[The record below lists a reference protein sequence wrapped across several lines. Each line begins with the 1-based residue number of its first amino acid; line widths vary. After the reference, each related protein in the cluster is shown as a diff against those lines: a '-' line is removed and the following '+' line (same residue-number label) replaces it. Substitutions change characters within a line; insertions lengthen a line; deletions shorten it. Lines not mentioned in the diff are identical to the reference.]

1 MNVSVIIP
9 AHNAADTLS
18 AALDSLGAQSHLDW
32 EAIVVDDGS
41 GDATAAIAQRH
52 AAGDARIRL
61 IRQPRAG
68 EGAARNTGIAAARCE
83 ALLFLD
89 ADDWLGARALERLSA
104 ALVADP
110 EADVAWCRFERVTP
124 ADRRIAETSMPRP
137 DAMFATLA
145 RYCPFAIHSC
155 LVRREVLARVG
166 SFDENLRTCADWDL
180 WQRVARSGARFVPV
194 PEVLAYYRIR
204 PGSAGQQAM
213 QLVTNGL
220 RQVALGH
227 APDPRLPR
235 PDPAYARGESAESL
249 ADAQLHFL
257 CWPAGLRIGAGE
269 EGTSVL
275 DAAPDT
281 NVPGLSAN
289 QAADTLF
296 RAIAIGAGRAFDEMP
311 ELWPRIESRVGRF
324 AAALA
329 ARAAAP
335 GFARRMSDALE
346 ELVVGWAAASGPA
359 TIGRTQA
366 CVVDVTRPFVDVFTE
381 PEVERLLLRVSAA
394 ETPLGTLLLPA
405 IDGCVRADVAADAI
419 ADRYSWTILGRF
431 FEAGIYRDLRTRQQ
445 RGTRLLFRGS
455 VPLGPALED
464 GADFRTLHDH
474 IGWTLF
480 LQELWGAPDQRLAD
494 FYDPGAR
501 RVRRRRGV
509 TIACEPGDWIELE
522 VAHAPPR
529 IRCRRVANGT
539 PEPIHVIVAIGG
551 ARVTTLELSGP
562 DLDSAR
568 LRATITGV
576 VGLELCRVAV
586 REGLLGRP
594 LDPAVPLR
602 ERLRNAAAA
611 PALPQPHAV
620 VAGGAGIEFAPG
632 SDRAIARALPQ
643 NVGVVL
649 ARRAGMVGT
658 SVSRRASLPSGALD
672 ALREAAAAAG
682 EPLLD
687 LPGRGV
693 RPVVYAPELLWLHT
707 ERPQPEGDRDAVPDA
722 SAAPARPYD
731 RHHFERMF
739 AERQDPWSY
748 ATPYETLKYEQTLEM
763 VPADRPARA
772 LELACAEGRFT
783 ALLAPRV
790 GRLVASD
797 ISEVALNRA
806 RERCAAHDN
815 VEYVRMDLL
824 KDPLPGRFD
833 LIVCSEVLYYLPDRD
848 ALARI
853 ARKLAEGLE
862 PGGCLIAAHTN
873 VRVDDPGE
881 TGLDWDVPF
890 GARGIA
896 AILGQEPALEL
907 VREARSERY
916 RILRFRRRPDGQA
929 QSPEQEPVVE
939 RIPSVA
945 PPPHVAARF
954 RSGGARVALKA
965 PPDSRTWR
973 LPILMYHRISPGG
986 SQHNAR
992 YRVSPER
999 FEEQLRYLVDA
1010 GFRPA
1015 GFDEWEKA
1023 ARRREPLPG
1032 RAVIL
1037 TFDDGDRDFAEFAAP
1052 LLLRY
1057 GLGAMVFLVT
1067 DRVGSQSD
1075 WTMPWGE
1082 ALPLMD
1088 WPTIRDLERQGIEF
1102 GAHTATHPYL
1112 TAVPALD
1119 AVREL
1124 ASSRAALLRELQSP
1138 VPAMA
1143 YPFGAENAAVQHLAG
1158 ACGFVYGLSCRP
1170 GPAGFDDPLLA
1181 LPRIEITAAD
1191 SLGVF
1196 IRKLS
1201 D

>member
-18 AALDSLGAQSHLDW
+18 AALDSLVAQSHPHW

-41 GDATAAIAQRH
+41 GDQTAGVAQRH

-61 IRQPRAG
+61 IRQPQAG
-68 EGAARNTGIAAARCE
+68 VAAARNTGIAAARYE
-83 ALLFLD
+83 TLLFLD

-104 ALVADP
+104 ALDADP
-110 EADVAWCRFERVTP
+110 EADVAWCRWERVTP
-124 ADRRIAETSMPRP
+124 TGRHIAETDTPPP
-137 DAMFATLA
+137 DAVFATLA

-155 LVRREVLARVG
+155 LVRRTASARAG
-166 SFDENLRTCADWDL
+166 PFDESLRTCEDWDL
-180 WQRVARSGARFVPV
+180 WQRVARAGARFTHV

-204 PGSAGQQAM
+204 PDSAGRQVP
-213 QLVTNGL
+213 QLVPDGL
-220 RQVALGH
+220 RQIALGH
-227 APDPRLPR
+227 AADPRVAA
-235 PDPAYARGESAESL
+235 PDPAHARGQPGESL

-269 EGTSVL
+269 EGASVL

-281 NVPGLSAN
+281 NAPGLSAN

-324 AAALA
+324 ADALA

-346 ELVVGWAAASGPA
+346 ELVVGWAAATGPA

-366 CVVDVTRPFVDVFTE
+366 CVLDVTRPLVDVLTG

-394 ETPLGTLLLPA
+394 DIPLGTLLLPA
-405 IDGCVRADVAADAI
+405 IDGRVRADVAADAI
-419 ADRYSWTILGRF
+419 ADRYGWAILGRF
-431 FEAGIYRDLRTRQQ
+431 FEAGIYRDLETRQKD
-445 RGTRLLFRGS
+445 GTRILFRGR
-455 VPLGPALED
+455 VRLGPALED
-464 GADFRTLHDH
+464 GADLAALHDH
-474 IGWTLF
+474 IGWTIF
-480 LQELWGAPDQRLAD
+480 LQELWGAPDQPLAD
-494 FYDPGAR
+494 FYDPEARDAAR
-501 RVRRRRGV
+501 RRAA
-509 TIACEPGDWIELE
+509 TIVCAPGDWIEVD
-522 VAHAPPR
+522 VAIDPPR
-529 IRCRRVANGT
+529 FRCRRAANGAA
-539 PEPIHVIVAIGG
+539 EPVHVIVAIGG
-551 ARVTTLELSGP
+551 ARLATLELSGQ
-562 DLDSAR
+562 DLDPAR
-568 LRATITGV
+568 LRAAITD
-576 VGLELCRVAV
+576 VGGFELCRVAV
-586 REGLLGRP
+586 REGLLGFP
-594 LDPAVPLR
+594 LDPSVSLR
-602 ERLRNAAAA
+602 ERLRTAVAVAAS
-611 PALPQPHAV
+611 PQPPAEV
-620 VAGGAGIEFAPG
+620 TDATGIELAPG
-632 SDRAIARALPQ
+632 AEGVIVRVLPEGK
-643 NVGVVL
+643 GVVL
-649 ARRAGMVGT
+649 ARHVGVVGT
-658 SVSRRASLPSGALD
+658 SVSRRAALPSGALD
-672 ALREAAAAAG
+672 ALREAAATAC
-682 EPLLD
+682 EPLLERS
-687 LPGRGV
+687 GRGEM
-693 RPVVYAPELLWLHT
+693 PVVYAPELLW
-707 ERPQPEGDRDAVPDA
+707 RRQGMPARA
-722 SAAPARPYD
+722 SAGDAAPRTAGATARPYD
-731 RHHFERMF
+731 RHHFERLF

-748 ATPYETLKYEQTLEM
+748 ATPYEALKYEQTLEM

-797 ISEVALNRA
+797 ISEVALSRA

-815 VEYVRMDLL
+815 VEYVRVDLL

-848 ALARI
+848 ALARL

-862 PGGCLIAAHTN
+862 PGGCLISAHTN
-873 VRVDDPGE
+873 VLVDDPGE

-890 GARGIA
+890 EARGIA

-916 RILRFRRRPDGQA
+916 RILRFQRRRDGQA
-929 QSPEQEPVVE
+929 QSPSRTPVVE
-939 RIPSVA
+939 RIPSAA

-954 RSGGARVALKA
+954 RSGGARVTHKA

-973 LPILMYHRISPGG
+973 LPILMYHRISPEG

-999 FEEQLRYLVDA
+999 FEEQLCYLVDV
-1010 GFRPA
+1010 GFRSA
-1015 GFDEWEKA
+1015 GFDEWANA
-1023 ARRREPLPG
+1023 ARRREPMPG
-1032 RAVIL
+1032 RAVTL
-1037 TFDDGDRDFAEFAAP
+1037 TFDDGNRDFADFAAP
-1052 LLLRY
+1052 LLARY
-1057 GLGAMVFLVT
+1057 GLRAVDFLVT

-1082 ALPLMD
+1082 TLPLMD
-1088 WPTIRDLERQGIEF
+1088 WSTIRDLERQGIEF
-1102 GAHTATHPYL
+1102 GAHTATHPCL

-1124 ASSRAALLRELQSP
+1124 ARSRAALLRELQSP
-1138 VPAMA
+1138 VPAIA
-1143 YPFGAENAAVQHLAG
+1143 YPFGAENDAVQHLAG

-1181 LPRIEITAAD
+1181 LPRIEITGSD
-1191 SLGVF
+1191 SLEVF

-1201 D
+1201 C